1 MARKRLERLP
11 CGGGSPLAHGLTTV
25 SRSSLSPQFTSQQ
38 MNSHKMEIF
47 LLLNISICARVF
59 FVFYIV
65 NDIPCIYLLK
75 TDAII
80 FTFLTSELLFLSDL
94 FMKLLKNAAAQHLFL
109 LQSAFWNCIHTSL
122 ILFS

>member
-94 FMKLLKNAAAQHLFL
+94 FMKLLKNSTRSTCFCCNQLSGIAYTHP
-109 LQSAFWNCIHTSL
+109 
-122 ILFS
+122 